1 MYRLTSIFFIVAL
14 LILPGCFLFG
24 GNDDNPA
31 PAPIPPIEQLPP
43 ITTEGKGTFGCL
55 VNGEAFVSYYP
66 NALADYSAWE
76 SLIIKSDF
84 RSLDASISIRIEP
97 YNREEI
103 RFISPDG
110 AMQFGMGNAEEACD
124 YREVDN
130 IEGWVEVSDFNPF
143 DEYVSGTFEYTAV
156 NEMCDTVRVTD
167 GRFDL
172 PLVW

>member
-24 GNDDNPA
+24 GNDDDPK

-43 ITTEGKGTFGCL
+43 LTTEGKGTFGCL
-55 VNGEAFVSYYP
+55 INGEAFVSYYP
-66 NALADYSAWE
+66 NTLADYSTDD
-76 SLIIKSDF
+76 LIDMVADF
-84 RSLDASISIRIEP
+84 RDLEASISVAITP
-97 YNREEI
+97 FNREEEI
-103 RFISPDG
+103 YYFPSSD
-110 AMQFGMGNAEEACD
+110 MQFSIGSGEDVCD
-124 YREVDN
+124 YRAWDN

-156 NEMCDTVRVTD
+156 NEMCDTLRVTD